1 MGGKT
6 EQKSIKNRGANL
18 RAEKSPL
25 GLILGRFRL
34 DFQAVLGSKILIF
47 HWFLKLFVKI
57 NVFDE
62 DWYPRAIRTQK
73 WSKKGANMAPKWLP
87 KRIKNRSK
95 NMMDFLIDFEAVL
108 EPGTLGRPPTTERA
122 GAVEGGRGEA

>member
-1 MGGKT
+1 MY
-6 EQKSIKNRGANL
+6 
-18 RAEKSPL
+18 
-25 GLILGRFRL
+25 
-34 DFQAVLGSKILIF
+34 V
-47 HWFLKLFVKI
+47 FLKLFVNI

-73 WSKKGANMAPKWLP
+73 WSKKGAKMAPKWHP

-95 NMMDFLIDFEAVL
+95 NMIDVLIGLEAVL
-108 EPGTLGRPPTTERA
+108 EPPSAAQPPAERA